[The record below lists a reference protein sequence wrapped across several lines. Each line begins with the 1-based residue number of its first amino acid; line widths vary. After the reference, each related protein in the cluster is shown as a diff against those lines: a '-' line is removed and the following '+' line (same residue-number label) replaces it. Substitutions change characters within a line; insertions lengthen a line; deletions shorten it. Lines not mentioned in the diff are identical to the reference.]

1 MTEPMTFDPIS
12 RQTVSAQI
20 REQLLRRITTGEL
33 GPGARVPSERELSE
47 QFEVARTS
55 VREAIQGLLSLGFI
69 ERRGNRTWVAERLPE
84 FAVRGGDDE
93 KVFVRQLF
101 ETRRLLEV
109 PIFSMAAERSDD
121 DDHTSVAA
129 LLARFDEPLDLP
141 EFRRLDREFHTLIA
155 SACGNPL
162 LIELYGKV
170 LDQLFRSSEFE
181 TLLSDARNT
190 TVVRRIVADAIDGH
204 RAIVDAFVRND
215 PVAMECAAAGHLD
228 TIEHSMIDE
237 LG

>member
-1 MTEPMTFDPIS
+1 MTDPVTFDPIS

-47 QFEVARTS
+47 QFQVARTS

-69 ERRGNRTWVAERLPE
+69 ERRGNRTWVAEHLPDVS
-84 FAVRGGDDE
+84 VRGGNGE
-93 KVFVRQLF
+93 KIFVKQLF

-109 PIFSMAAERSDD
+109 PIFALAAERSDD
-121 DDHTSVAA
+121 DDHAAVAA
-129 LLARFDEPLDLP
+129 LMARFEQPLSLAD
-141 EFRRLDREFHTLIA
+141 FRQLDREFHTLIA

-170 LDQLFRSSEFE
+170 LDQLFKSAEFDS
-181 TLLSDARNT
+181 LLGDERNSI
-190 TVVRRIVADAIDGH
+190 VVRRIVADAIDGH
-204 RAIVDAFVRND
+204 RAIVTAFVGND
-215 PVAMECAAAGHLD
+215 PIAMECAVASHLD
-228 TIEHSMIDE
+228 TVEHSMIDE

>member
-1 MTEPMTFDPIS
+1 VTDPLTFDPIS

-84 FAVRGGDDE
+84 VSMERGDDE
-93 KVFVRQLF
+93 KIFVRQLF
-101 ETRRLLEV
+101 ETRRVLEV
-109 PIFSMAAERSDD
+109 PIFSMAAERADE
-121 DDHTSVAA
+121 DDHAAVAGMM
-129 LLARFDEPLDLP
+129 ARFEVSHELST
-141 EFRRLDREFHTLIA
+141 FRQLDREFHTLIA
-155 SACGNPL
+155 STCGNPL

-170 LDQLFRSSEFE
+170 LDQLFRSSEFD
-181 TLLSDARNT
+181 TLLSDERHSS
-190 TVVRRIVADAIDGH
+190 TVQRIVADAIDGH
-204 RAIVDAFVRND
+204 RAIVEAYVGND
-215 PVAMECAAAGHLD
+215 PDTMACVVASHLE
-228 TIEHSMIDE
+228 TIERTMLAE